1 MPLSE
6 DQLEDLYKTTL
17 ENRKDI
23 EWIRGCLEKNNGIM
37 ANLSKRQSA
46 LESEQSILKGKLG
59 SFILVLTFAATLLFN
74 GSLFIIS
81 QFRGN

>member
-23 EWIRGCLEKNNGIM
+23 EWIRGCLEKNNGAM
-37 ANLSKRQSA
+37 LSLTKRQSA

-74 GSLFIIS
+74 GSLFILS
-81 QFRGN
+81 HFRGN

>member
-17 ENRKDI
+17 ENRQDI
-23 EWIRGCLEKNNGIM
+23 GWIRKCLEKNDGIM
-37 ANLSKRQSA
+37 ANLTKRQSV